1 MGEATVLAARIGI
14 DWADDHHDVCLQE
27 AGSSRIESGRI
38 AQEPRALAEWVAA
51 LRQRFG
57 GRPVGICLETSRAP
71 LVTALIEHDFIVL
84 FPVNPRTLKRF
95 REAFAPN
102 GAKDDPDDAGLLLE
116 LLSKHEDRLHRW
128 KPDDAQT
135 RAIARLVEARRKAV
149 DLRTKLTNQLTAE
162 LKGYFPQALSWA
174 GELDSQLATDFLQR
188 WPTLEAVQRAKPQ
201 TIRKFYY
208 GHNCRR
214 ADRIE
219 QKIEEICTA
228 VALTNDPAIVETSAL
243 NVQML
248 ARQIDALRPSIARY
262 DKEIA
267 TRFGDHPDAH
277 LFDSLP
283 GSGPAMAPRLL
294 SAFGSQRDRFQA
306 ATEVQEYSGI
316 APVTK
321 RSGKQCQVTWR
332 WSAPKFVRQSFHE
345 FARLS
350 IHHSAWARAYYEMQR
365 DRGKSRHAA
374 IRALAFKW
382 IRIIFRCWKERIAY
396 DEAQY
401 IQALVARGSPLAQ
414 RLSLSAAA

>member
-38 AQEPRALAEWVAA
+38 AQEPRALAEWIAA
-51 LRQRFG
+51 LRHRFG
-57 GRPVGICLETSRAP
+57 GRPVGVCLETSRAP

-102 GAKDDPDDAGLLLE
+102 GAKDDPEDAALLLE
-116 LLSKHEDRLHRW
+116 LLCKHEDRLHRW
-128 KPDDAQT
+128 QPDDAQT

-174 GELDSQLATDFLQR
+174 GELDAQLATDFLQR

-214 ADRIE
+214 ADLIE
-219 QKIEEICTA
+219 QKIEEIRTA

-243 NVQML
+243 TVQVL

-382 IRIIFRCWKERIAY
+382 IRIIFRCWKERTAY

-401 IQALVARGSPLAQ
+401 IQALVARRSPLAQ
-414 RLSLSAAA
+414 RLSLAAAA